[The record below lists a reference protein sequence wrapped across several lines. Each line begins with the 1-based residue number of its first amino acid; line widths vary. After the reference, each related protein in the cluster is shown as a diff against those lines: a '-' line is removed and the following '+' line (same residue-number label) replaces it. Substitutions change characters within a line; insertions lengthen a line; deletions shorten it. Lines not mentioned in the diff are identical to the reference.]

1 MKRLSV
7 VKLAEMLRSR
17 RDTLGLT
24 QEQLSE
30 KTGIH
35 RIMIGRIERMNFIP
49 SIAQLE
55 SLSEALDFN
64 LIDLFTEKQNENSFV
79 ALRSEAI
86 TEDEK
91 ESVEKLF
98 TMMLALR
105 QQIVLRRKFEDEFS
119 N

>member
-7 VKLAEMLRSR
+7 MKLAEMLKSR
-17 RDTLGLT
+17 RDELCLT

-55 SLSEALDFN
+55 SLAEVLGFN
-64 LIDLFTEKQNENSFV
+64 LTDLFAEKQHENSFV

-86 TEDEK
+86 TEAEK

-105 QQIVLRRKFEDEFS
+105 QQIVLRRKFDDEFS